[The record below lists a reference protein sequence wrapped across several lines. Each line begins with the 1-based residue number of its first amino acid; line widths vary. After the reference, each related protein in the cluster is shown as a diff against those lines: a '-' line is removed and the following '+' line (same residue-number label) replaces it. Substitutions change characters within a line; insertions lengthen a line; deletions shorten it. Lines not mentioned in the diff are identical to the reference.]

1 MKIEKTSDFIT
12 PSLARLEKQLAKI
25 PEGAYKEFLHN
36 TPKASGNAKRKT
48 KLRTNTIIADYP
60 YAKRLDKGYSR
71 QAPQGMTYPM
81 LQWLRNRLRQ
91 ILRK

>member
-12 PSLARLEKQLAKI
+12 PSLTRLQKRLEAVPQ
-25 PEGAYKEFLHN
+25 GAYKEFVRN
-36 TPKASGNAKRKT
+36 TPKATGNARSKT
-48 KLRTNTIIADYP
+48 RLRTDTIIADYP

-71 QAPQGMTYPM
+71 QAPKGMTEPM
-81 LQWLRNRLRQ
+81 LAWLKNTLRQ